1 MKYLSVKEET
11 LKEHGAVSEETAREM
26 AEGVLKTSGADIGVG
41 ITGLA
46 GPGGETGTKKPG
58 LVYIGVCRGGHTEVK
73 KYDLKGNREKI
84 REVSVCRALTMIR
97 KALAD

>member
-1 MKYLSVKEET
+1 
-11 LKEHGAVSEETAREM
+11 M

-58 LVYIGVCRGGHTEVK
+58 LVYIGVSRRGNTVVK
-73 KYDLKGNREKI
+73 KYDLRGNRAKI

-97 KALAD
+97 KALSE